1 MSVWGIRK
9 DDDIDEVII
18 GGEGFN
24 IQTIFPSKAKAANF
38 SNWVDIDNVYKTKL
52 GKKRRNFTFR
62 NFCFRKKDA
71 IGVDISQKAL
81 EFLDCRSPGK
91 ATTIPRKKLH
101 GGVGGIGRPTSSAIG
116 KTRSEIEG
124 VHWGWVL
131 VLANVFHLGLAL
143 RC

>member
-1 MSVWGIRK
+1 M
-9 DDDIDEVII
+9 
-18 GGEGFN
+18 
-24 IQTIFPSKAKAANF
+24 
-38 SNWVDIDNVYKTKL
+38 
-52 GKKRRNFTFR
+52 FR

-71 IGVDISQKAL
+71 IGVNISQKAL
-81 EFLDCRSPGK
+81 EFLDCRIPGK
-91 ATTIPRKKLH
+91 TTTVPRKKLH

-143 RC
+143 RCWGYEPRWKRGTCSSEGGQDGGGRSFNFNFLLFEFSGDEGSFCLVVMEVSIGI